1 MVIIYHSRDLDGFSS
16 GAICKK
22 KYPNAKLIGFDYG
35 QPFPYDQ
42 VERGEEVIMIDVSLK
57 MPEMMDLSEYCDG
70 KLTWIDHHK
79 SAIDDFLASALNDGS
94 EHYPIG
100 IDIYRSPKIQAVL
113 KVGRSAC
120 EIAWL
125 YYFSDTPIP
134 YSIQL
139 LGEYD
144 TWRNENKNRWEQEIL
159 PFQFGIRL
167 FCNSPE
173 TFPEQLLEQV
183 NYPNTEYSYHHIM
196 AQGITVLKYQAQ
208 VNERQCK
215 SASFEF
221 EIEGLRAI
229 CVNGGGF
236 NSDVFKSVYDES
248 KHDIMV
254 PFQFNGKFWVVSFYS
269 VKKEVDCSVVARK
282 FGGGGHAGAAGCQL
296 ASIQTIF
303 PFIKSEK

>member
-1 MVIIYHSRDLDGFSS
+1 
-16 GAICKK
+16 
-22 KYPNAKLIGFDYG
+22 
-35 QPFPYDQ
+35 
-42 VERGEEVIMIDVSLK
+42 
-57 MPEMMDLSEYCDG
+57 
-70 KLTWIDHHK
+70 
-79 SAIDDFLASALNDGS
+79 
-94 EHYPIG
+94 
-100 IDIYRSPKIQAVL
+100 
-113 KVGRSAC
+113 
-120 EIAWL
+120 
-125 YYFSDTPIP
+125 
-134 YSIQL
+134 
-139 LGEYD
+139 
-144 TWRNENKNRWEQEIL
+144 
-159 PFQFGIRL
+159 
-167 FCNSPE
+167 
-173 TFPEQLLEQV
+173 
-183 NYPNTEYSYHHIM
+183 M

-296 ASIQTIF
+296 ASILTIF
-303 PFIKSEK
+303 PFSKG